1 MFKEK
6 KWQFFKIF
14 FMKKIIYFFLFTFFL
29 SIVTFANEK
38 KIQVIDGD
46 TIHIG
51 KLKYRF
57 FGIDAPEK
65 TQICEKDNVK
75 IQCGIIAKNV
85 LKNKIADK
93 TPECVV
99 KDKDRYQR
107 LVAECFIGIESLSK
121 FMVREGYAVAYTQ
134 YSKDFIEDEKY
145 AKENKLGIWSM
156 NFQIPSEYRKINKR
170 NY

>member
-1 MFKEK
+1 
-6 KWQFFKIF
+6 
-14 FMKKIIYFFLFTFFL
+14 MKKIIYFFIFSFFL
-29 SIVTFANEK
+29 STILIASEK

-57 FGIDAPEK
+57 FGIDAPEIK
-65 TQICEKDNVK
+65 QICEKDNTK
-75 IQCGIIAKNV
+75 IQCGVIAKSV

-93 TPECVV
+93 IPECIV

-107 LVAECFIGIESLSK
+107 LVAECFIGKESLSR
-121 FMVREGYAVAYTQ
+121 FMVRQGYAVAYSQ

-156 NFQIPSEYRKINKR
+156 NFEIPSEYRKTNKT

>member
-1 MFKEK
+1 
-6 KWQFFKIF
+6 
-14 FMKKIIYFFLFTFFL
+14 MKKIIYFLIFTLFFSNNSFTD
-29 SIVTFANEK
+29 EK

-46 TIHIG
+46 TIHIR

-57 FGIDAPEK
+57 FGIDAPEIK
-65 TQICEKDNVK
+65 QICEKDNIK

-85 LKNKIADK
+85 LKNKIGDK
-93 TPECVV
+93 IPECFV

-107 LVAECFIGIESLSK
+107 LVAECFIGKESLSR

-134 YSKDFIEDEKY
+134 YSKDFINDEKY

-156 NFQIPSEYRKINKR
+156 NFQIPSEYRKSLRNK
-170 NY
+170 

>member
-1 MFKEK
+1 
-6 KWQFFKIF
+6 
-14 FMKKIIYFFLFTFFL
+14 MKKIIYFFIFSFFL
-29 SIVTFANEK
+29 STILIADEK

-57 FGIDAPEK
+57 FGIDAPEIK
-65 TQICEKDNVK
+65 QICEKDNTK
-75 IQCGIIAKNV
+75 IQCGVIAKSA

-93 TPECVV
+93 IPECVV

-107 LVAECFIGIESLSK
+107 LVAECFIGKESLSR
-121 FMVREGYAVAYTQ
+121 FMVREGYAVAYSQ

-156 NFQIPSEYRKINKR
+156 NFQIPSEYRKSLRNK
-170 NY
+170 

>member
-1 MFKEK
+1 
-6 KWQFFKIF
+6 
-14 FMKKIIYFFLFTFFL
+14 MKKIIYFFIFSFFL
-29 SIVTFANEK
+29 SSILIASEK
-38 KIQVIDGD
+38 KTQVIDGD

-57 FGIDAPEK
+57 FGIDAPEIK
-65 TQICEKDNVK
+65 QICEKDNTK
-75 IQCGIIAKNV
+75 IQCGVIAKNV

-93 TPECVV
+93 IPECIV

-107 LVAECFIGIESLSK
+107 LVAECFIGKESLSR
-121 FMVREGYAVAYTQ
+121 FMVREGYAVAYSQ

-156 NFQIPSEYRKINKR
+156 NFQIPSEYRKSLRNK
-170 NY
+170 

>member
-1 MFKEK
+1 
-6 KWQFFKIF
+6 
-14 FMKKIIYFFLFTFFL
+14 MKKIIYFFIFSFFL
-29 SIVTFANEK
+29 SSILIASEK
-38 KIQVIDGD
+38 EIQVIDGD

-57 FGIDAPEK
+57 FGIDAPEIK
-65 TQICEKDNVK
+65 QICEKDNTK
-75 IQCGIIAKNV
+75 IQCGVIAKSV

-93 TPECVV
+93 IPECVV

-107 LVAECFIGIESLSK
+107 LVAECFIGKESLSR
-121 FMVREGYAVAYTQ
+121 FMVREGYAVAYSQ

-156 NFQIPSEYRKINKR
+156 NFQMPSEYRKSLRNK
-170 NY
+170 

>member
-1 MFKEK
+1 
-6 KWQFFKIF
+6 
-14 FMKKIIYFFLFTFFL
+14 MKKIIYFFIFSFFL
-29 SIVTFANEK
+29 STILIASEK

-57 FGIDAPEK
+57 FGIDAPEIK
-65 TQICEKDNVK
+65 QICEKDNTK
-75 IQCGIIAKNV
+75 IQCGVIAKSI

-93 TPECVV
+93 IPECIV

-107 LVAECFIGIESLSK
+107 LVAECFIGKESLSR
-121 FMVREGYAVAYTQ
+121 FMVREGYAVAYSQ
-134 YSKDFIEDEKY
+134 YSKDFIDDEKY

-156 NFQIPSEYRKINKR
+156 NFQIPSEYRKSLRNK
-170 NY
+170 

>member
-1 MFKEK
+1 
-6 KWQFFKIF
+6 
-14 FMKKIIYFFLFTFFL
+14 MKKIIYFLIFVFFL
-29 SIVTFANEK
+29 STILIASEK

-57 FGIDAPEK
+57 FGIDAPEIK
-65 TQICEKDNVK
+65 QICEKDNTK
-75 IQCGIIAKNV
+75 IQCGVIAKSV

-93 TPECVV
+93 IPECVV

-107 LVAECFIGIESLSK
+107 LVAECFIGKESLSR
-121 FMVREGYAVAYTQ
+121 FMVREGYAVAYSQ

-156 NFQIPSEYRKINKR
+156 NFQMPSEYRKSLRNK
-170 NY
+170 

>member
-1 MFKEK
+1 
-6 KWQFFKIF
+6 
-14 FMKKIIYFFLFTFFL
+14 MKKIIYFLIFTFFL
-29 SIVTFANEK
+29 SIISLADEK
-38 KIQVIDGD
+38 NIQVIDGD

-57 FGIDAPEK
+57 FGIDAPETK
-65 TQICEKDNVK
+65 QICEKDNIK
-75 IQCGIIAKNV
+75 IKCGVVAKNV
-85 LKNKIADK
+85 LKNKIGDK
-93 TPECVV
+93 IPECIV

-107 LVAECFIGIESLSK
+107 LVAECFIGKESLSK

-156 NFQIPSEYRKINKR
+156 TFQIPTEYRKSLRNK
-170 NY
+170 

>member
-1 MFKEK
+1 
-6 KWQFFKIF
+6 
-14 FMKKIIYFFLFTFFL
+14 MKKIIYFFIFSFFL
-29 SIVTFANEK
+29 SSILIASEK

-57 FGIDAPEK
+57 FGIDAPEIK
-65 TQICEKDNVK
+65 QICEKDNTK
-75 IQCGIIAKNV
+75 IQCGVIAKSV

-93 TPECVV
+93 IPECIV

-107 LVAECFIGIESLSK
+107 LVAECFIGKESLSR
-121 FMVREGYAVAYTQ
+121 FMIRQGYAFAYSQ

-156 NFQIPSEYRKINKR
+156 NFQIPSEYRKSLPNK
-170 NY
+170 

>member
-1 MFKEK
+1 
-6 KWQFFKIF
+6 
-14 FMKKIIYFFLFTFFL
+14 MKKIIYFFIFSFFL
-29 SIVTFANEK
+29 STILTASEK

-57 FGIDAPEK
+57 FGIDAPEIK
-65 TQICEKDNVK
+65 QICEKDNTK
-75 IQCGIIAKNV
+75 IQCGVIAKSV

-93 TPECVV
+93 IPECIV

-107 LVAECFIGIESLSK
+107 LVAECFIGKESLSR
-121 FMVREGYAVAYTQ
+121 FMVREGYAVAYSQ

-145 AKENKLGIWSM
+145 AKENELGIWSM
-156 NFQIPSEYRKINKR
+156 NFQIPSEYRKSLRNK
-170 NY
+170 

>member
-1 MFKEK
+1 
-6 KWQFFKIF
+6 
-14 FMKKIIYFFLFTFFL
+14 MKKIIYFFLFTFFL
-29 SIVTFANEK
+29 SIITFANEK

-65 TQICEKDNVK
+65 TQICVKDNIK

-85 LKNKIADK
+85 LKNKIGDK
-93 TPECVV
+93 IPECIV

-107 LVAECFIGIESLSK
+107 LVAECFINKESLSK
-121 FMVREGYAVAYTQ
+121 FMVREGYAVVYAQ

-145 AKENKLGIWSM
+145 AKENKFGIWSM

>member
-1 MFKEK
+1 
-6 KWQFFKIF
+6 
-14 FMKKIIYFFLFTFFL
+14 MKKVIWFFIFSFFL
-29 SIVTFANEK
+29 SITSIANEK
-38 KIQVIDGD
+38 KIQVVDGD

-51 KLKYRF
+51 NLKYRF

-65 TQICEKDNVK
+65 KQICEKDNIK
-75 IQCGIIAKNV
+75 IQCGVIAKNV
-85 LKNKIADK
+85 LKNKIGDK
-93 TPECVV
+93 IPECIV

-107 LVAECFIGIESLSK
+107 LVAECFIGKESLSR

-156 NFQIPSEYRKINKR
+156 NFQLPSEYRKSLRNK
-170 NY
+170 

>member
-1 MFKEK
+1 
-6 KWQFFKIF
+6 
-14 FMKKIIYFFLFTFFL
+14 MKKIIYFFIFSFFL
-29 SIVTFANEK
+29 STILIASEK

-57 FGIDAPEK
+57 FGIDAPEIK
-65 TQICEKDNVK
+65 QICEKDNTK
-75 IQCGIIAKNV
+75 IQCGVIAKSV

-93 TPECVV
+93 IPECIV

-107 LVAECFIGIESLSK
+107 LVAECFIGKESLSR

-156 NFQIPSEYRKINKR
+156 NFQVPSEYRKSLRNK
-170 NY
+170 

>member
-1 MFKEK
+1 
-6 KWQFFKIF
+6 
-14 FMKKIIYFFLFTFFL
+14 MKKIIYFLIFTFFL
-29 SIVTFANEK
+29 SIISLADEK
-38 KIQVIDGD
+38 NIQVIDGD

-57 FGIDAPEK
+57 FGIDAPEIK
-65 TQICEKDNVK
+65 QICEKDNLK
-75 IQCGIIAKNV
+75 IKCGVIAKDV
-85 LKNKIADK
+85 LKNKIGDK
-93 TPECVV
+93 IPECVV

-107 LVAECFIGIESLSK
+107 LVAECFIGKESLSK

-156 NFQIPSEYRKINKR
+156 TFQIPSEYRKSLRNK
-170 NY
+170 

>member
-1 MFKEK
+1 
-6 KWQFFKIF
+6 
-14 FMKKIIYFFLFTFFL
+14 MKKIIYFLIFSFFL
-29 SIVTFANEK
+29 STILIASEK

-57 FGIDAPEK
+57 FGIDAPEIK
-65 TQICEKDNVK
+65 QICEKDNTK
-75 IQCGIIAKNV
+75 IQCGVIAKSV

-93 TPECVV
+93 IPECIV

-107 LVAECFIGIESLSK
+107 LVAECFVGKESLSR
-121 FMVREGYAVAYTQ
+121 FMVREGYAVAYSQ
-134 YSKDFIEDEKY
+134 YSKDFIDDEKY

-156 NFQIPSEYRKINKR
+156 NFQVPSEYRKSLRNK
-170 NY
+170 

>member
-1 MFKEK
+1 
-6 KWQFFKIF
+6 
-14 FMKKIIYFFLFTFFL
+14 MKKIIYFFIFSFFSSTIL
-29 SIVTFANEK
+29 IASEK

-57 FGIDAPEK
+57 FGIDAPEIK
-65 TQICEKDNVK
+65 QICEKDNTK
-75 IQCGIIAKNV
+75 IQCGVIAKSV

-93 TPECVV
+93 IPECIV

-107 LVAECFIGIESLSK
+107 LVAECFIGKESLSR
-121 FMVREGYAVAYTQ
+121 FMVREGYAVAYSQ
-134 YSKDFIEDEKY
+134 YSKNFIEDEKY

-156 NFQIPSEYRKINKR
+156 NFQIPSEYRKSLRNK
-170 NY
+170 

>member
-1 MFKEK
+1 
-6 KWQFFKIF
+6 
-14 FMKKIIYFFLFTFFL
+14 MKKIIYFFIFFFFL
-29 SIVTFANEK
+29 STILIASEK

-57 FGIDAPEK
+57 FGIDAPEIK
-65 TQICEKDNVK
+65 QICEKDNTK
-75 IQCGIIAKNV
+75 IQCGVIAKNV

-93 TPECVV
+93 IPECIV

-107 LVAECFIGIESLSK
+107 LVAECFIGKESLSR
-121 FMVREGYAVAYTQ
+121 FMVREGYAVAYSQ
-134 YSKDFIEDEKY
+134 YSKNFIEDEKY

-156 NFQIPSEYRKINKR
+156 NFQIPSEYRKSLRNK
-170 NY
+170 

>member
-1 MFKEK
+1 
-6 KWQFFKIF
+6 
-14 FMKKIIYFFLFTFFL
+14 MKKIIYFLIFSFFL
-29 SIVTFANEK
+29 STILIADEK

-57 FGIDAPEK
+57 FGIDAPEIK
-65 TQICEKDNVK
+65 QICEKDNTK
-75 IQCGIIAKNV
+75 IQCGVIAKSV

-93 TPECVV
+93 IPECIV

-107 LVAECFIGIESLSK
+107 LVAECFIGKESLSR
-121 FMVREGYAVAYTQ
+121 FMVREGYAVAYSQ
-134 YSKDFIEDEKY
+134 YSKDFIDDEKY

-156 NFQIPSEYRKINKR
+156 NFQVPSEYRKSLRNK
-170 NY
+170 

>member
-1 MFKEK
+1 
-6 KWQFFKIF
+6 
-14 FMKKIIYFFLFTFFL
+14 MKKIIYFFIFSFFL
-29 SIVTFANEK
+29 SSILIASEK
-38 KIQVIDGD
+38 EIQVIDGD

-57 FGIDAPEK
+57 FGIDAPEIK
-65 TQICEKDNVK
+65 QICEKDNIK
-75 IQCGIIAKNV
+75 IQCGVIAKSV
-85 LKNKIADK
+85 LQNKIADK
-93 TPECVV
+93 IPECVV

-107 LVAECFIGIESLSK
+107 LVAECFIGKESLSR

-156 NFQIPSEYRKINKR
+156 NFQMPSEYRKSLRNK
-170 NY
+170 

>member
-1 MFKEK
+1 
-6 KWQFFKIF
+6 
-14 FMKKIIYFFLFTFFL
+14 MKKIIYFLIFTLFFSNNSFTD
-29 SIVTFANEK
+29 EK

-46 TIHIG
+46 TIYIG

-57 FGIDAPEK
+57 FGIDAPETK
-65 TQICEKDNVK
+65 QICEKNNIK

-85 LKNKIADK
+85 LKNKIGDK
-93 TPECVV
+93 IPECIV

-107 LVAECFIGIESLSK
+107 LVAECFIGKESLSR

-134 YSKDFIEDEKY
+134 YSKDFIDDEKY

-156 NFQIPSEYRKINKR
+156 NFQIPSEYRKSLRNK
-170 NY
+170 

>member
-1 MFKEK
+1 
-6 KWQFFKIF
+6 
-14 FMKKIIYFFLFTFFL
+14 MKKIIYFLIFSFFL
-29 SIVTFANEK
+29 STILIASEK

-57 FGIDAPEK
+57 FGIDAPEIK
-65 TQICEKDNVK
+65 QICEKYNTK
-75 IQCGIIAKNV
+75 IRCGVIAKSV

-93 TPECVV
+93 IPECVV

-107 LVAECFIGIESLSK
+107 LVAECFIGKESLSR
-121 FMVREGYAVAYTQ
+121 FMVREGYAVAYSQ

-156 NFQIPSEYRKINKR
+156 NFQMPSEYRKSLRNK
-170 NY
+170 